1 MAKKKKL
8 SFGLV
13 VLYSFIFLIVGFGA
27 GFAGR
32 IYLFANSYIIPDTIH
47 QSANIAEGDVDV
59 DVVKNQEL
67 SIHFLELGN
76 KYTGDCVLIKV
87 GDVEVLVDAGSRAN
101 SVETIYN
108 YVSQYVEGALDYV
121 IVTHAHQDHY
131 AGFATGENTPS
142 LFDKFNTKTVIT
154 FAKTNQKSTS
164 KLYSNFTRELNETK
178 NDPAKQTGVYN
189 ALECYNQSVTG
200 AQRVYDLGNNV
211 SLQILYQKYYV
222 ENASSENDYSVCF
235 MLNQNDEKY
244 YLFTGD
250 LETDG
255 EASLVD
261 EYKNEYGT
269 DLPKMELYKAG
280 HHGSKTSSSNKLLS
294 VIDPEIVC
302 ICCCAGSSEYTAN
315 VNNQFPTQDFINR
328 IAKYTTKVYLTTLCI
343 DYTKGEF
350 ESFNGN
356 IIVYSNSTSQ
366 TFVACANNSTLLKDT
381 DWFKQNRTCPAEW
394 LAS

>member
-1 MAKKKKL
+1 MAKQRKL
-8 SFGLV
+8 NLGLV
-13 VLYSFIFLIVGFGA
+13 ILYSFIFLIVGFGA

-32 IYLFANSYIIPDTIH
+32 IYLFANSYAIPDTI
-47 QSANIAEGDVDV
+47 QQTSSVAEGDVDV
-59 DVVKNQEL
+59 NVVKNQEL

-87 GDVEVLVDAGSRAN
+87 GEVEVLVDAGSRAN
-101 SVETIYN
+101 SVDTIYD
-108 YVSQYVEGALDYV
+108 YVSQYVDGVLDYV

-142 LFDKFNTKTVIT
+142 LLDKFNTKTVIT
-154 FAKTNQKSTS
+154 FAQTNQKSTS
-164 KLYSNFTRELNETK
+164 KLYNNFKRELEETK
-178 NDPAKQTGVYN
+178 SDPIKQTSVYN
-189 ALECYNQSVTG
+189 ALECYNQSQVG
-200 AQRVYDLGNNV
+200 AKRVYDLGNNV

-235 MLNQNDEKY
+235 MLNQNNEKY

-250 LETDG
+250 LEVDG

-302 ICCCAGSSEYTAN
+302 ICCCAGSSEYTSN
-315 VNNQFPTQDFINR
+315 VNNQFPTQEFINR
-328 IAKYTTKVYLTTLCI
+328 IAKYTTKVYVTTLCI

-356 IIVYSNSTSQ
+356 IIVYSNISSQ
-366 TFVACANNSTLLKDT
+366 TYVACANNSTLLKDT

>member
-1 MAKKKKL
+1 M
-8 SFGLV
+8 
-13 VLYSFIFLIVGFGA
+13 
-27 GFAGR
+27 
-32 IYLFANSYIIPDTIH
+32 
-47 QSANIAEGDVDV
+47 
-59 DVVKNQEL
+59 
-67 SIHFLELGN
+67 
-76 KYTGDCVLIKV
+76 
-87 GDVEVLVDAGSRAN
+87 
-101 SVETIYN
+101 
-108 YVSQYVEGALDYV
+108 
-121 IVTHAHQDHY
+121 
-131 AGFATGENTPS
+131 
-142 LFDKFNTKTVIT
+142 
-154 FAKTNQKSTS
+154 
-164 KLYSNFTRELNETK
+164 
-178 NDPAKQTGVYN
+178 
-189 ALECYNQSVTG
+189 
-200 AQRVYDLGNNV
+200 
-211 SLQILYQKYYV
+211 YQKYYV
-222 ENASSENDYSVCF
+222 EKASSENDYSVCF
-235 MLNQNDEKY
+235 MLNQNDERY

-328 IAKYTTKVYLTTLCI
+328 IAKCTTKVYLTTLCI

-366 TFVACANNSTLLKDT
+366 TFVACANNSTLLKET